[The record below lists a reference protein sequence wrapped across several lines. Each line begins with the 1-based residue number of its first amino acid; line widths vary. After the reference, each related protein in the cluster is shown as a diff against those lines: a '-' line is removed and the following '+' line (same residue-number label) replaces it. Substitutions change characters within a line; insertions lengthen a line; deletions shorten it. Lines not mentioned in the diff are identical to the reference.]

1 MNQPLVSI
9 IIVSYNVKNALIK
22 CVESIFEFTKSKI
35 HYEIII
41 IDNGSEDGTSK
52 KLFRKYKNLK
62 YINNYRNIGFT
73 RALNQGADIAEGIFL
88 FQLNPDT
95 VFIEDTIY
103 KLHIFFSKN
112 DSDILGPTIIDKNG
126 KLSLSSWEKPS
137 ILSAMLNISSIQS
150 ILNKFFKKKVPYL
163 PINVDSVSGAAMFY
177 KKKVF
182 DEIGRFNEDLFWDE
196 DIDFCIRAKEI
207 GKKVTLIPNTKLI
220 HLGGKSSIN
229 KQKVAISNQILS
241 KIKFFKIHNSKI
253 EYKII
258 ILFCLIIIPI
268 KVLFLIIFT
277 PFAPRLF
284 VKIGPYLFT
293 LKLIIDRDFS
303 VQLN

>member
-22 CVESIFEFTKSKI
+22 CVESIFEFTKSNI

-62 YINNYRNIGFT
+62 YINNYQNIGFT
-73 RALNQGADIAEGIFL
+73 RALNQGADIADGIFL

-95 VFIEDTIY
+95 VFVEDTLY

-112 DSDILGPTIIDKNG
+112 DSDILGPTIIDENG
-126 KLSLSSWEKPS
+126 KLSLSYWDKPS
-137 ILSAMLNISSIQS
+137 IISAMLNISSIQS
-150 ILNKFFKKKVPYL
+150 IINKFIKKKVPYL

-207 GKKVTLIPNTKLI
+207 GKKITLIPNTKLI

-268 KVLFLIIFT
+268 KILFLIVFT

-284 VKIGPYLFT
+284 AKIGPYLFT